1 VTRQT
6 VAYLGPSGTFTHQAV
21 VALCPDAEALPV
33 GSQAEALA
41 AIESGTA
48 GFAVLPID
56 NSVNGVVVPTLD
68 GLLERPGLS
77 IVDSAVVPISFD
89 AFTRDPAVEPR
100 VVVSHPHAL
109 AQCRAWIERR
119 GLTSRES
126 LSTAAA
132 CRDLQPGE
140 IGIGPAICGSLYSL
154 DVVDTAVEDNTAAF
168 TQFALVAAG
177 TDSPGSQGPQTS
189 ATGSPDDSDGGDG
202 LLVVIVPDEN
212 VPGILRRLLGVLEDR
227 GINMTNLVTRPVPE
241 TPGLFVFLLFL
252 SGAFSAEDF
261 AAMRDEWSALGA
273 TARAVGRI
281 SPLADLA
288 ARA

>member
-1 VTRQT
+1 MTRPT

-21 VALCPDAEALPV
+21 LALCPDVEALPV

-41 AIESGTA
+41 AIEGGTA

-89 AFTRDPAVEPR
+89 AFTRDPVIEPH

-119 GLTSRES
+119 GLTGRES

-168 TQFALVAAG
+168 TQFALVAASDLPQVSRP
-177 TDSPGSQGPQTS
+177 TSPLV
-189 ATGSPDDSDGGDG
+189 SDGGDG